1 MKYLKLLTLLL
12 FVFSCSPES
21 VQNLEPTQL
30 EITLK
35 DENNIVLPNAE
46 VKLYSSE
53 QDANN
58 DENLLQTATTDANG
72 KVVFENLQNIVYYI
86 VAGNTCHPLSNF
98 NTNTIVSNSNNPYT
112 FIVNSNYFGTV
123 ITKNNSSYEFNITIS
138 NINSNYSN
146 SYILPAGE
154 EIIIYNVPSGVI
166 NVNGYPTNF
175 PSMVLNSNYNLD
187 CNSSQEIYYY

>member
-53 QDANN
+53 FF
-58 DENLLQTATTDANG
+58 
-72 KVVFENLQNIVYYI
+72 KI
-86 VAGNTCHPLSNF
+86 
-98 NTNTIVSNSNNPYT
+98 
-112 FIVNSNYFGTV
+112 
-123 ITKNNSSYEFNITIS
+123 
-138 NINSNYSN
+138 
-146 SYILPAGE
+146 
-154 EIIIYNVPSGVI
+154 
-166 NVNGYPTNF
+166 
-175 PSMVLNSNYNLD
+175 
-187 CNSSQEIYYY
+187 